1 MSWYDISFSQSRHG
15 SKGNGVLCI
24 VQVEEQVMELGWLLG
39 HLVYVRGLLPE
50 LFGALAEVQTE
61 DNTVGATL
69 DPLQC
74 VLLELLSEE
83 MENGSTRQQLKCAT
97 LHFNLASQQQS
108 VPLSLTF
115 SNTSIS
121 QKLTT

>member
-1 MSWYDISFSQSRHG
+1 MKFKVNFQQSSRIG
-15 SKGNGVLCI
+15 SKGNGVLCP

-50 LFGALAEVQTE
+50 LFGALAEVQAE

-97 LHFNLASQQQS
+97 TPIVFALQQPSSLCRLASGTY
-108 VPLSLTF
+108 PYCI
-115 SNTSIS
+115 N
-121 QKLTT
+121 